1 MEENILILNTSK
13 IIISISVVVTAI
25 IIKLISNRIIKS
37 AIRKFEFKSPR
48 KAIIV
53 KIINFLLFLI
63 TGIVF
68 LGVWEVDT
76 NDLVL
81 YFVSIFTVIGI
92 AFFAQWSHLSNITA
106 GIIIFFT
113 HPARVSDSISILDG
127 DITIVGKI
135 VDMGLFFVTMLSS
148 DENKILIS
156 NTLFLQKVVSV
167 NSIKKPRN
175 SKTRHIDYKFKSY
188 GANFN

>member
-1 MEENILILNTSK
+1 MIVDTSK
-13 IIISISVVVTAI
+13 IVISISVIVTAMA
-25 IIKLISNRIIKS
+25 IKLISNKILKG
-37 AIRKFEFKSPR
+37 AMQKFEFKSQR

-53 KIINFLLFLI
+53 KIINFLLFLV
-63 TGIVF
+63 TGIVL
-68 LGVWEVDT
+68 LGVWEVNP
-76 NDLVL
+76 NDLAL

-127 DITIVGKI
+127 DKIIEGKI
-135 VDMGLFFVTMLSS
+135 VDMGLFFVNMISP
-148 DENKILIS
+148 DKNKILIS
-156 NTLFLQKVVSV
+156 NTLFLQKVVTV
-167 NSIKKPRN
+167 NAIKKARN

-188 GANFN
+188 GSNFN